1 MVYLNKCKYVCGYV
15 VLNNASS
22 DRVGLWEQFFMWNP
36 MTFLSYKF
44 NVQNLALPLIKF
56 CVAVYAVAL
65 FQYISDVCN
74 DKFTF
79 KLIYVLKIINL
90 FWFFFLIF
98 TLLGCPK
105 ECRLLRQHWTQT
117 RVVCVK
123 LWIYIKSQF
132 VCPLHQ
138 N

>member
-90 FWFFFLIF
+90 FWFFFWFLHYWDVQ
-98 TLLGCPK
+98 K
-105 ECRLLRQHWTQT
+105 S
-117 RVVCVK
+117 VVYYASIERKQELYAWNCE
-123 LWIYIKSQF
+123 YI
-132 VCPLHQ
+132 
-138 N
+138 